1 MECRHFPRC
10 PGCAYVGRPYDQQ
23 LARKRERL
31 ARAFSCFPHL
41 PAVGE
46 VAPALRTEAYRHR
59 VKLPVHVAKDHV
71 SVGLYDPET
80 KRVLDTP
87 DCPVLEPG
95 LRDALARVATFLH
108 GRRGVHS
115 MILRRS
121 SATGEL
127 ALVLA
132 CRGGELDG
140 GPRAARK
147 LVRDLPGLASVAV
160 SVADPEGKRVMGREP
175 HVIAGAKTIEER
187 IGETRYRLHPGA
199 FFQVDPVNASQLHT
213 AVKDFVGGARSVLDL
228 YAGVGAYGLMLAE
241 GRDRVTLVEEVP
253 AAARSAR
260 ERAPR
265 NVEVIEGRVEDLR
278 LAGTFDVAILNPAR
292 RGSDPKTLRWLAR
305 AARRIVYVSCG
316 PETLARDL
324 DCLASHGMRATA
336 VQAID
341 LFPQT
346 PEVETVVRIDPGA
359 ALDERRIRG
368 PWHGTP
374 SGAVGR
380 ATQVLALLIG
390 DVRGVRGV
398 ERIASVATHTLV
410 RITGSPE
417 RTLQT
422 LARSGHR
429 IAGDD
434 PRTRRFFAERAGLVR
449 PFVHVERAGNVTAPL
464 HGDLVLALEALGA
477 PRGVGITKRRR

>member
-1 MECRHFPRC
+1 VECRHFPRC
-10 PGCAYVGRPYDQQ
+10 PGCAYVGRPYEAQ
-23 LARKRERL
+23 LERKRERL
-31 ARAFSCFPHL
+31 ARAFSLFPHL
-41 PAVGE
+41 PAVGP
-46 VAPALRTEAYRHR
+46 VRPAIRTEGYRHR
-59 VKLPVHVAKDHV
+59 VKLPVHVGKDHV
-71 SVGLYDPET
+71 SVGLYDPDT

-95 LRDALARVATFLH
+95 LRDALPRVADFLR

-115 MILRRS
+115 IDLRRS
-121 SATGEL
+121 AATGEL

-132 CRGGELDG
+132 VRGGELDG

-175 HVIAGAKTIEER
+175 HVIAGAKSIEES
-187 IGETRYRLHPGA
+187 IGATRYRLHAGA
-199 FFQVDPVNASQLHT
+199 FFQVDPVNAEQVHA
-213 AVKDFVGGARSVLDL
+213 AVRELVGNARTVLDL

-265 NVEVIEGRVEDLR
+265 NVEVIEGRVEDVSLN
-278 LAGTFDVAILNPAR
+278 GTWDVAILNPAR
-292 RGSDPKTLRWLAR
+292 RGSDPATLRWLAR
-305 AARRIVYVSCG
+305 AARHLVYVSCG

-324 DCLASHGMRATA
+324 DCLAAYGMRAGA
-336 VQAID
+336 VRPID

-346 PEVETVVRIDPGA
+346 PEVETVVRLDPGPR
-359 ALDERRIRG
+359 LDERRIRG
-368 PWHGTP
+368 PWHGEP
-374 SGAVGR
+374 SGAVGKPTR
-380 ATQVLALLIG
+380 LLALVIG
-390 DVRGVRGV
+390 DVRSGRGV

-410 RITGSPE
+410 RIEGGA
-417 RTLQT
+417 
-422 LARSGHR
+422 LAGLKRHHR
-429 IAGDD
+429 IAGED

-449 PFVHVERAGNVTAPL
+449 PFVHVERAGKVTAPL

-477 PRGVGITKRRR
+477 PPRVWEPRRRRD

>member
-10 PGCAYVGRPYDQQ
+10 PGCAYVGRPYEEQ
-23 LARKRERL
+23 LERKRQRL
-31 ARAFSCFPHL
+31 ARAFSLFPHL
-41 PAVGE
+41 PAVGS
-46 VAPALRTEAYRHR
+46 VAAALRTEGYRHR
-59 VKLPVHVAKDHV
+59 VKLPVHVGRDHV

-95 LRDALARVATFLH
+95 LRDALGRVAGFLR

-115 MILRRS
+115 VDLRRS
-121 SATGEL
+121 AATGEL
-127 ALVLA
+127 ALVLS
-132 CRGGELDG
+132 CKGGELDG

-147 LVRDLPGLASVAV
+147 LVRDVPGLASVAV

-175 HVIAGAKTIEER
+175 RVIAGARAIEEA
-187 IGETRYRLHPGA
+187 IGATRYRLHAGA
-199 FFQVDPVNASQLHT
+199 FFQVDPINAEQVHA
-213 AVKDFVGGARSVLDL
+213 AVRELVGGARSVLDL

-241 GRDRVTLVEEVP
+241 GRDRVTLVEEVS

-265 NVEVIEGRVEDLR
+265 HVEVIEGRVEDLS
-278 LAGTFDVAILNPAR
+278 LGGTWDVAILNPAR
-292 RGSDPKTLRWLAR
+292 RGSDPATLRWLAR
-305 AARRIVYVSCG
+305 ASRRIVYVSCG

-324 DCLASHGMRATA
+324 DCLAAHGMRAKD
-336 VQAID
+336 VRAID

-346 PEVETVVRIDPGA
+346 PEVETVVRLDPGPR
-359 ALDERRIRG
+359 LDERRIRG
-368 PWHGTP
+368 PWHGEP

-380 ATQVLALLIG
+380 STSVLALLIG
-390 DVRGVRGV
+390 DVRGGRGV

-410 RITGSPE
+410 RIEGSAFA
-417 RTLQT
+417 TLKRQ
-422 LARSGHR
+422 HR
-429 IAGDD
+429 IAGED

-477 PRGVGITKRRR
+477 RPDVWKERKRR